1 MTIAGGVHPVW
12 YMPDELAKKERG
24 IKLAASAHH
33 TDLRIAREIAK
44 ELARDGR
51 EVCADDVR
59 AVLAERHP
67 DIDGNMNW
75 MGALFRERDS
85 WGPIWEPAGFVRS
98 VTAGSHGNRILRWR
112 LR

>member
-1 MTIAGGVHPVW
+1 MTIAGARPVW
-12 YMPDELAKKERG
+12 EIEERAKSVG
-24 IKLAASAHH
+24 IKLAASAHYR
-33 TDLRIAREIAK
+33 DLQIARGIAK

-67 DIDGNMNW
+67 DIDGCLNW

-85 WGPIWEPAGFVRS
+85 WGPIWEPAGFLKS
-98 VTAGSHGNRILRWR
+98 ATPGSHGNRIVKWR
-112 LR
+112 LK

>member
-1 MTIAGGVHPVW
+1 MTIAGAGRPVW
-12 YMPDELAKKERG
+12 EIEEHLKERG

-59 AVLAERHP
+59 EVLAERHP
-67 DIDGNMNW
+67 DIEPGNW
-75 MGALFRERDS
+75 LGALFRGKE
-85 WGPIWEPAGFVRS
+85 WQAVGFVRS

>member
-1 MTIAGGVHPVW
+1 MTIAGTTRPVW
-12 YMPDELAKKERG
+12 EIEERAKEAG

-44 ELARDGR
+44 ELAQGGR

-67 DIDGNMNW
+67 DIDGCLNW
-75 MGALFRERDS
+75 MGGLFRGKE
-85 WGPIWEPAGFVRS
+85 WHAVGFVRS
-98 VTAGSHGNRILRWR
+98 STPGSHGNRIVKWR
-112 LR
+112 LK